1 MKRLSIVGLL
11 LIFSLF
17 GCFATGV
24 KIAEVPAI
32 ATGVEVA
39 KVSVVDIQPTQP
51 AAGYAA
57 SDVSASKL
65 LKFKNIKDETALCN
79 QVLQEKPL
87 RAVVGPGG
95 GIYLTD
101 GHHRA
106 LAVFRTSA
114 AICESSRPAAEVDPC
129 LRGVK
134 VKVRIEGD
142 YSKRSWDD
150 FVDALLKENNIY
162 LPQTIKA
169 RLASGELTKEQ
180 LFKGPDRVM
189 PPSLGKLANDPM
201 RSAIGT
207 LFYYQGINGNLF
219 ANYLEFLVAERL
231 GGEVKVQV
239 GQEFNPEVQV
249 RLLKAIFS
257 NEDLVKF
264 IRCLARR
271 DKESWSEAQK
281 EVNQVVGLDS
291 STPFAPETCATGN

>member
-11 LIFSLF
+11 LIFTLF

-24 KIAEVPAI
+24 KVAEVPTLVTRVEI
-32 ATGVEVA
+32 AE
-39 KVSVVDIQPTQP
+39 VSVVDIQPTQP

-57 SDVSASKL
+57 SEVSASKL
-65 LKFKNIKDETALCN
+65 LKLKNIMDETTFRN

-87 RAVVGPGG
+87 RAVIGPGG

-106 LAVFRTSA
+106 LGVYRAST
-114 AICESSRPAAEVDPC
+114 AICESSRPAAEVDAC

-134 VKVRIEGD
+134 VRVRIEGD
-142 YSKRSWDD
+142 YSKSTWND

-169 RLASGELTKEQ
+169 RLASRELTKEQ
-180 LFKGPDRVM
+180 LFKGPDRVI

-201 RSAIGT
+201 RSSMGT
-207 LFYYQGINGNLF
+207 LFHYQGINGNLF

-231 GGEVKVQV
+231 GGEVKVQA
-239 GQEFNPEVQV
+239 GQEFDPRVQV
-249 RLLKAIFS
+249 RLLKALFS

-271 DKESWSEAQK
+271 DKESWNEAQK